1 MTDSFPPH
9 LTHRKVPHLTQ
20 LRDIHATPRRDVLPR
35 PLYRRAGLLTAAG
48 LTARGLTPAITRI
61 RNKTVKERL
70 S

>member
-9 LTHRKVPHLTQ
+9 YPHPPQ
-20 LRDIHATPRRDVLPR
+20 LRDVHATPRRDVLPC

-48 LTARGLTPAITRI
+48 LTARGLTPAITST
-61 RNKTVKERL
+61 RNKTVKEPL